1 MAPTTPTAGAHLSA
15 RPIATTGGV
24 GGNGPSEEAIDVS
37 SSSSTESDSGSAGK
51 RPRCRLRVGRAEKR
65 ARVLAAVP
73 PGFLEPLP
81 PPPRKAVTK
90 QFWKAGEYGGN
101 RQLLGSDPAQHS
113 DSGMEHVRVHPRF
126 LHSNA
131 TSHKWSLGAFAELLD
146 NSLDEVSN
154 GATFVN
160 IDMLENKKDGSRML
174 LFQDDGGGMSPE
186 KIRHCMSL
194 GYSAKSKVKNAIGQY
209 GNGFKTS
216 TMRLGADVL
225 VFSRS
230 CSNEE
235 RSLTQSIGMLSYTF
249 LKSTGKDDIIVPMI
263 DYEKRQAW
271 NRKVRTTLGDWYT
284 SLQTIIQWS
293 PYSNEAELLQEFSA
307 INEQGTRIVI
317 YNLWEDEQGQL
328 ELDFDAD
335 VNDIQIR
342 GVNRDEKSSLMAK
355 QFPNSK
361 HFFTYRHSLRT
372 YASILYLRVPYDFRM
387 ILRGKEI
394 EHHNIINDMMLKN
407 QVTYKPVMSNGYPND
422 TDMVANV
429 TVGFVKDAKHH
440 VPIQGF
446 NVYHRNRLIK
456 PFWRVWTLPGSQGRG
471 IIGVLEVNFVE
482 PAHDKQDFERTN
494 SLSRLEARLILMQKK
509 YWSENCHRIGY
520 GGNRAKKS
528 SGTRDT
534 GSSPEDTPHTVP
546 SLYRPS
552 KSCEKSNYLQISQDA
567 EILHS
572 GSNHKIRKTRMSP
585 LDMSTQ
591 FSSRQMAQQT
601 AEKSAKTV
609 KSARSVRRSL
619 SYISDDSDTE
629 IAGTASRPI
638 YNIINTPERTFN
650 NTSFHLLPSNGVTR
664 TERMTTRSKS
674 KEETVKNN
682 GDGGTIEDP
691 ETIIKQLKDE
701 NSSLKER
708 MLKMEESILK
718 ELQAEQEKNKC
729 LLERAENAQAQLET
743 AKKALEALKNAF
755 SEEIRRR
762 EQEEQ
767 DLRNKLKEAS
777 CTIQDLTEQLSAAAR
792 RNCRRKS

>member
-361 HFFTYRHSLRT
+361 HFFTYRHSLR
-372 YASILYLRVPYDFRM
+372 
-387 ILRGKEI
+387 
-394 EHHNIINDMMLKN
+394 
-407 QVTYKPVMSNGYPND
+407 
-422 TDMVANV
+422 MVANV

>member
-1 MAPTTPTAGAHLSA
+1 
-15 RPIATTGGV
+15 
-24 GGNGPSEEAIDVS
+24 
-37 SSSSTESDSGSAGK
+37 
-51 RPRCRLRVGRAEKR
+51 
-65 ARVLAAVP
+65 
-73 PGFLEPLP
+73 
-81 PPPRKAVTK
+81 
-90 QFWKAGEYGGN
+90 
-101 RQLLGSDPAQHS
+101 
-113 DSGMEHVRVHPRF
+113 MEHVRVHPRF

-361 HFFTYRHSLRT
+361 HFFTYRHSLR
-372 YASILYLRVPYDFRM
+372 
-387 ILRGKEI
+387 
-394 EHHNIINDMMLKN
+394 
-407 QVTYKPVMSNGYPND
+407 
-422 TDMVANV
+422 MVANV